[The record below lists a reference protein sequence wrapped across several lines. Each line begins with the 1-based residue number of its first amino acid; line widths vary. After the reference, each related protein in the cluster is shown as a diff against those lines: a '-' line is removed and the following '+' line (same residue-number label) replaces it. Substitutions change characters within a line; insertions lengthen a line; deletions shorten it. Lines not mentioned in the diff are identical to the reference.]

1 MKLINF
7 KSNHRRLTISHFRP
21 SPGYRN
27 INRFGMDNQ
36 NKDILDPALRRV
48 AEGEFANV
56 RNRVSQNSPR
66 GAKVLDQ
73 LSKGDTQGAAQ
84 TAVEMGADGAINYAS
99 RAAQRLANKA
109 KTRVKTKTSTK
120 QEKPKQP
127 TMTRNRNGNN
137 NGGGRGNKS
146 GRGPSRYSAPSTS
159 PRQDQGYNPFIDPPS
174 SSPIK
179 NSHPE
184 FKSFYHVP
192 LLSQE
197 IREDDGEIV
206 NYAKTAI
213 TVINTDVSNLFNIQS
228 PSLTASDLKP
238 LNNAKSRIYTEA
250 KIQAISN
257 TNGGRSASV
266 TFTSDRFYEYLRLGM
281 SACALIANLNALMA
295 WDPPYEESNSCIR
308 SLSNKMSS
316 SIPLRVAK
324 GALEEA
330 LAALALP
337 RPMKEYYRELFQIYK
352 TSPIAGGT
360 HHLFCN
366 HQIIRD
372 IKNQSVDFD
381 STVAHLDN
389 ISAQI
394 NGSNFNDY
402 AVITALLK
410 DKTYFTYDSM
420 RDLIAMPDSP
430 CYSARQATLFNNTP
444 WYTTTN
450 ATPPISLPVFSG
462 GLDSND
468 TAHLVS
474 AMGVDELTCYEVA
487 PAIQLFGDSTT
498 GSGPVYFAFEFTR
511 DPDLDHSNRFWFKDS
526 NSPLEIEL
534 HNVIQSSDDLLDFRV
549 TPQATSIDASSQ
561 DYNPIVVAKG
571 ENVRL
576 YQASKQP
583 LIEATV
589 NMMYKTMDISSSK
602 LM

>member
-1 MKLINF
+1 
-7 KSNHRRLTISHFRP
+7 
-21 SPGYRN
+21 
-27 INRFGMDNQ
+27 MDNR
-36 NKDILDPALRRV
+36 NRDILDPALRRV

-56 RNRVSQNSPR
+56 RSRVSQNSPR

-73 LSKGDTQGAAQ
+73 LGKGDTRGAAQ

-99 RAAQRLANKA
+99 RAAQRLATKA
-109 KTRVKTKTSTK
+109 KTRGKTKSTTK
-120 QEKPKQP
+120 QKQP
-127 TMTRNRNGNN
+127 TPMKTKNGNGS

-146 GRGPSRYSAPSTS
+146 GRGPSKYSAPSNS
-159 PRQDQGYNPFIDPPS
+159 PRQDTGYNPFIDPPS

-179 NSHPE
+179 NSYPE
-184 FKSFYHVP
+184 FKSFYHLP

-197 IREDDGEIV
+197 VRNDDGEIV
-206 NYAKTAI
+206 NYAKTMI
-213 TVINTDVSNLFNIQS
+213 TMVNTDPSSLFSINS
-228 PSLTASDLKP
+228 PTLTPSELRP
-238 LNNAKSRIYTEA
+238 LNNAMSRIYTEA

-266 TFTSDRFYEYLRLGM
+266 TFTQDKFYEYLQLGM
-281 SACALIANLNALMA
+281 SACALIANLNAIMA
-295 WDPPYEESNSCIR
+295 WDPPYEESNSAIR

-316 SIPLRVAK
+316 SIPLRVSK

-366 HQIIRD
+366 YQILRD
-372 IKNQSVDFD
+372 IKNQSTNFEW
-381 STVAHLDN
+381 TVTQLDQL
-389 ISAQI
+389 SLAI

-444 WYTTTN
+444 WYTTTDAN
-450 ATPPISLPVFSG
+450 PPITPPVFSG
-462 GLDSND
+462 GLGSND

-487 PAIQLFGDSTT
+487 PAIQLFGDSTV
-498 GSGPVYFAFEFTR
+498 GSGPVYFAFEFSR
-511 DPDLDHSNRFWFKDS
+511 DPDLDHSNRFWLRDE
-526 NSPLEIEL
+526 NSPLEIGL
-534 HNVIQSSDDLLDFRV
+534 RNVIQSSDDLLDFRI
-549 TPQATSIDASSQ
+549 TPKATSIDQSSQ
-561 DYNPIVVAKG
+561 DYDPVVVAQG

-576 YQASKQP
+576 YQASVQP

-589 NMMYKTMDISSSK
+589 NMMFKTMDLSSRR

>member
-1 MKLINF
+1 MQLINF
-7 KSNHRRLTISHFRP
+7 KSNHRRLTISHLRP
-21 SPGYRN
+21 VPGNPNTNN
-27 INRFGMDNQ
+27 IKRFGMDNR
-36 NKDILDPALRRV
+36 NRDILDPAIRRV

-56 RNRVSQNSPR
+56 RSRVSQNSPR
-66 GAKVLDQ
+66 GARVLDQ

-99 RAAQRLANKA
+99 RAAQRLATKA
-109 KTRVKTKTSTK
+109 RTRGKTKATTK
-120 QEKPKQP
+120 QKQP
-127 TMTRNRNGNN
+127 TKTMNRNGNN
-137 NGGGRGNKS
+137 NGGGRGNKG
-146 GRGPSRYSAPSTS
+146 GRGPSKYSAPSKS
-159 PRQDQGYNPFIDPPS
+159 PRQDTGYNPFIDPPS

-179 NSHPE
+179 NSYPE
-184 FKSFYHVP
+184 FKSFYHLP
-192 LLSQE
+192 LLSQD
-197 IREDDGEIV
+197 IRQDDGEIV
-206 NYAKTAI
+206 NYAKTMI
-213 TVINTDVSNLFNIQS
+213 TLVNTDPTSLFNINS
-228 PSLTASDLKP
+228 PVLGPSDLRP
-238 LNNAKSRIYTEA
+238 LNNAMSRIYTEA

-266 TFTSDRFYEYLRLGM
+266 TFTKDMFYEYLQLGM
-281 SACALIANLNALMA
+281 SACALIANLNAIMA
-295 WDPPYEESNSCIR
+295 WDPPYEESNSSIR

-352 TSPIAGGT
+352 TSPISGGT

-366 HQIIRD
+366 YQILRD
-372 IKNQSVDFD
+372 IKNQNSNFD
-381 STVAHLDN
+381 WTVTQLDQL
-389 ISAQI
+389 SFAI

-444 WYTTTN
+444 WYVTTD
-450 ATPPISLPVFSG
+450 ATPPIAPPVFSG
-462 GLDSND
+462 GLGVND

-474 AMGVDELTCYEVA
+474 AMGVDELTCYEIA
-487 PAIQLFGDSTT
+487 PAIQLFGDSTS
-498 GSGPVYFAFEFTR
+498 GSGPVYFAFESSR
-511 DPDLDHSNRFWFKDS
+511 DPDLDHCNRFWLKDTNTGLDIS
-526 NSPLEIEL
+526 LQNI
-534 HNVIQSSDDLLDFRV
+534 IQSSDDLLDFRV
-549 TPQATSIDASSQ
+549 TPKATSIDSSSQ
-561 DYNPIVVAKG
+561 DYDPIVTAKG

-589 NMMYKTMDISSSK
+589 NMMYKTMDLSPSK
-602 LM
+602 SM